1 MDVDVRYARSGDL
14 RIAYATFGDG
24 LVDFVFVPGWVSHL
38 ESWWE
43 ADASAR
49 FFRRIASFS
58 RLIMFDKRGTGLSDP
73 FTGVPTL
80 EERSDDVR
88 AVLEAVGSTSAFV
101 CGLSEGGPM
110 SVLYAAAYPDRTR
123 GLILIGSNVR
133 MLKSSDWPHGW
144 TREQLNEFRA
154 GIEDWGQGGLI
165 NLFLPSFA
173 ENERARQL
181 WMRWQRMSA
190 SPSTAQALLE
200 ANAQIDVRP
209 ILPQVQV
216 PTLVIHR
223 TGEPVV
229 PVANGRYFAEHI
241 PGARLLEQPGN
252 DHLPWLGD
260 ADGVLD
266 AIEEFVTGSRHRVDE
281 DRILATVLFTDIV
294 DSTRRAAEV
303 GDRRWRELL
312 DAHDEIGV
320 REVERFRG
328 RRVKTTGDGML
339 ALFDGPARGVRCAE
353 AVLDALGE
361 LGVEMRAG
369 LHVGECELR
378 GDDVGG
384 LAVNIGARVAG
395 LAKPSEILVSRTVR
409 DLVAGSGLRF
419 DERGEHELKGVP
431 ERWPLYAVASRLQ
444 ASRCCFAQRAEARN
458 SRRARRSRPYSR
470 SLAASRAAAAMSGGS
485 LPGGRHNPTSKTTEG
500 RSNRPSDHGDR

>member
-1 MDVDVRYARSGDL
+1 MDVDVHYARSGDL

-24 LVDFVFVPGWVSHL
+24 PVDFVFVPGWVSHL

-43 ADASAR
+43 ADAPAR

-88 AVLEAVGSTSAFV
+88 AVMEAAGSTSAFV

-110 SVLYAAAYPDRTR
+110 SVLFSATYPDRTR

-133 MLKSSDWPHGW
+133 MLKAPDWPYGW
-144 TREQLNEFRA
+144 TREHYEEFF
-154 GIEDWGQGGLI
+154 EDVVENWGQGGLM
-165 NLFLPSFA
+165 NLFLPSFVGD
-173 ENERARQL
+173 ERAKRL
-181 WMRWQRMSA
+181 WARYQRMGA
-190 SPSTAQALLE
+190 SPSTARALLE
-200 ANAQIDVRP
+200 ANVQIDVRD
-209 ILPQVQV
+209 ILPHVQV

-223 TGEPVV
+223 TDERVV
-229 PVANGRYFAEHI
+229 SVGNGRYMAEHI
-241 PGARLLEQPGN
+241 PGARLLEQPGE

-266 AIEEFVTGSRHRVDE
+266 AIEEFVTGSRHHVDE

-294 DSTRRAAEV
+294 DSTRRASEA

-312 DAHDEIGV
+312 DAHDEIGA

-328 RRVKTTGDGML
+328 RRVKSTGDGML
-339 ALFDGPARGVRCAE
+339 AVFDGPARGVRCAE
-353 AVLDALGE
+353 AVLDDLAE
-361 LGVEMRAG
+361 LGVEIRAG

-384 LAVNIGARVAG
+384 LAVHIGARVAG
-395 LAKPSEILVSRTVR
+395 LARPGEILVSRTVR

-431 ERWPLYAVASRLQ
+431 DRWSLYAVAS
-444 ASRCCFAQRAEARN
+444 
-458 SRRARRSRPYSR
+458 
-470 SLAASRAAAAMSGGS
+470 
-485 LPGGRHNPTSKTTEG
+485 
-500 RSNRPSDHGDR
+500 

>member
-1 MDVDVRYARSGDL
+1 MDVDVHYARSGDL

-24 LVDFVFVPGWVSHL
+24 PVDFVFVPGWVSHL

-43 ADASAR
+43 ADAPAR

-88 AVLEAVGSTSAFV
+88 AVMEAVGSTAAFL

-110 SVLYAAAYPDRTR
+110 SVLFSAAYPDRTR

-133 MLKSSDWPHGW
+133 ILKSPDWPYGKTPEEW
-144 TREQLNEFRA
+144 QEFRE

-173 ENERARQL
+173 GDERAKRYFS
-181 WMRWQRMSA
+181 RWQRMSA
-190 SPSTAQALLE
+190 SPSTALALFD
-200 ANAQIDVRP
+200 ANTQIDIRH

-223 TGEPVV
+223 TDEPVV
-229 PVANGRYFAEHI
+229 SVGNARYAAEHI
-241 PGARLLEQPGN
+241 PGARLLEQPGE

-260 ADGVLD
+260 ADGMLD
-266 AIEEFVTGSRHRVDE
+266 AIEEFVTGSRHHVDE

-294 DSTRRAAEV
+294 DSTRLAAEA

-312 DAHDEIGV
+312 DAHDEISA

-339 ALFDGPARGVRCAE
+339 AVFDGPARGVRCAQ
-353 AVLDALGE
+353 AVLDGLAE
-361 LGVEMRAG
+361 LRVEIRAG

-384 LAVNIGARVAG
+384 LAVHIGSRVAG

-431 ERWPLYAVASRLQ
+431 DRWSLYAVAS
-444 ASRCCFAQRAEARN
+444 
-458 SRRARRSRPYSR
+458 
-470 SLAASRAAAAMSGGS
+470 
-485 LPGGRHNPTSKTTEG
+485 
-500 RSNRPSDHGDR
+500 

>member
-1 MDVDVRYARSGDL
+1 MDVDVHYARSGDL

-24 LVDFVFVPGWVSHL
+24 PVDFVFVPGWVSHL

-43 ADASAR
+43 ADAPAR

-88 AVLEAVGSTSAFV
+88 AVMEAVGSTAAFL

-110 SVLYAAAYPDRTR
+110 SVLFSAAYPDRTR

-133 MLKSSDWPHGW
+133 IVKSPDWPYGKTPEEW
-144 TREQLNEFRA
+144 QEFRE

-173 ENERARQL
+173 GDERAKRYFS
-181 WMRWQRMSA
+181 RWQRMSA
-190 SPSTAQALLE
+190 SPSTALALFD
-200 ANAQIDVRP
+200 ANTQIDIRH

-223 TGEPVV
+223 TDEPVV
-229 PVANGRYFAEHI
+229 SVGNARYAAEHI
-241 PGARLLEQPGN
+241 PGARLLEQPGE

-260 ADGVLD
+260 ADGMLD
-266 AIEEFVTGSRHRVDE
+266 AIEEFVTGSRHHVDE

-294 DSTRRAAEV
+294 DSTRLAAEA

-312 DAHDEIGV
+312 DAHDEISA

-339 ALFDGPARGVRCAE
+339 AVFDGPARGVRCAQ
-353 AVLDALGE
+353 AVLDGLAE
-361 LGVEMRAG
+361 LRVEIRAG

-384 LAVNIGARVAG
+384 LAVHIGARVAG
-395 LAKPSEILVSRTVR
+395 LARPGEILVSRTVR

-419 DERGEHELKGVP
+419 DERGEHELKGIP
-431 ERWPLYAVASRLQ
+431 DRWSLYAVAS
-444 ASRCCFAQRAEARN
+444 
-458 SRRARRSRPYSR
+458 
-470 SLAASRAAAAMSGGS
+470 
-485 LPGGRHNPTSKTTEG
+485 
-500 RSNRPSDHGDR
+500 

>member
-1 MDVDVRYARSGDL
+1 M
-14 RIAYATFGDG
+14 
-24 LVDFVFVPGWVSHL
+24 
-38 ESWWE
+38 
-43 ADASAR
+43 
-49 FFRRIASFS
+49 
-58 RLIMFDKRGTGLSDP
+58 
-73 FTGVPTL
+73 
-80 EERSDDVR
+80 
-88 AVLEAVGSTSAFV
+88 EAVGSTAAFL

-110 SVLYAAAYPDRTR
+110 SVLFSAAYPDRTR

-133 MLKSSDWPHGW
+133 ILKSPDWPYGKTPEEW
-144 TREQLNEFRA
+144 QEFRE

-173 ENERARQL
+173 GDERAKRYFS
-181 WMRWQRMSA
+181 RWQRMSA
-190 SPSTAQALLE
+190 SPSTALALFD
-200 ANAQIDVRP
+200 ANTQIDIRH

-216 PTLVIHR
+216 PALVIHR
-223 TGEPVV
+223 TDDRVV
-229 PVANGRYFAEHI
+229 PVGNARYAAEHI
-241 PGARLLEQPGN
+241 PGARLLEQPGE

-260 ADGVLD
+260 ADGMLD
-266 AIEEFVTGSRHRVDE
+266 AIEEFVTGSRHHVDE

-294 DSTRRAAEV
+294 DSTRLAAEA

-312 DAHDEIGV
+312 DAHDEISA

-339 ALFDGPARGVRCAE
+339 AVFDGPARGVRCAE
-353 AVLDALGE
+353 AVLDGLAE
-361 LGVEMRAG
+361 LRVEIRAG

-384 LAVNIGARVAG
+384 LAVHIGARVAG

-431 ERWPLYAVASRLQ
+431 DRWSLYAVAS
-444 ASRCCFAQRAEARN
+444 
-458 SRRARRSRPYSR
+458 
-470 SLAASRAAAAMSGGS
+470 
-485 LPGGRHNPTSKTTEG
+485 
-500 RSNRPSDHGDR
+500 

>member
-1 MDVDVRYARSGDL
+1 MDVDVHYARSGDL

-24 LVDFVFVPGWVSHL
+24 PVDFVFVPGWVSHL

-43 ADASAR
+43 ADAPAR

-88 AVLEAVGSTSAFV
+88 AVMEAVGSTAAFL

-110 SVLYAAAYPDRTR
+110 SVLFSAAYPDRTR

-133 MLKSSDWPHGW
+133 ILKSPDWPYGKTPEEW
-144 TREQLNEFRA
+144 QEFRE

-173 ENERARQL
+173 GDERAKRYFS
-181 WMRWQRMSA
+181 RWQRMSA
-190 SPSTAQALLE
+190 SPSTALALFD
-200 ANAQIDVRP
+200 ANTQIDIRH

-223 TGEPVV
+223 TDEPVV
-229 PVANGRYFAEHI
+229 SVGNARYAAEHI
-241 PGARLLEQPGN
+241 PGARLLEQPGE

-260 ADGVLD
+260 ADGMLD
-266 AIEEFVTGSRHRVDE
+266 AIEEFVTGSRHHVDE

-294 DSTRRAAEV
+294 DSTRLAAEA

-312 DAHDEIGV
+312 DAHDEISA

-339 ALFDGPARGVRCAE
+339 AVFDGPARGVRCAQ
-353 AVLDALGE
+353 AVLDGLAE
-361 LGVEMRAG
+361 LRVEIRAG

-384 LAVNIGARVAG
+384 LAVHIGARIAG

-431 ERWPLYAVASRLQ
+431 DRWSLYAVAS
-444 ASRCCFAQRAEARN
+444 
-458 SRRARRSRPYSR
+458 
-470 SLAASRAAAAMSGGS
+470 
-485 LPGGRHNPTSKTTEG
+485 
-500 RSNRPSDHGDR
+500 